1 VQKGNFSMKIVIL
14 DGYTLNPGDL
24 DWSAL
29 QDLGEYTIYDRTS
42 PEMLLARAAD
52 AEILLTNKVVL
63 NRTAIEQLPNLKYIG
78 VLATGYNVVDVVAAR
93 EHGISVTNVPAYSTS
108 SVAQQTIALL
118 LELTNRV
125 GLHNES
131 VHNSEWSGCIDFSF
145 TKSPLIELQG
155 KTLGIFGYGAIGKA
169 VAQIG
174 IALGMKILTHSRNCP
189 KEIPAGIEW
198 TPDRNR
204 LFTESDVL
212 TLHCPLTNDTQNLI
226 CNETI
231 AMMKPSAFLINTGR
245 GPLVNELDL
254 ADALRTG
261 KIAGAAM
268 DVLST
273 EPPSP
278 TNPLLSA
285 PNCIITPHIAWATG
299 AARQRLL
306 QTVVDNIIAFQNDN
320 PQNVVN

>member
-1 VQKGNFSMKIVIL
+1 MKIVVL

-29 QDLGEYTIYDRTS
+29 QDLGECIIYDRTS
-42 PEMLLARAAD
+42 PEMLLVRAAD

-63 NRTAIEQLPNLKYIG
+63 NRTVIEQLPNLKCIG

-93 EHGISVTNVPAYSTS
+93 EHDISVTNVPAYSTQ

-125 GLHNES
+125 GLHNEA
-131 VHNSEWSGCIDFSF
+131 VHNSEWSGSIDFSF

-155 KTLGIFGYGAIGKA
+155 KTLGIFGYGAIGQA
-169 VAQIG
+169 VAKIG
-174 IALGMKILTHSRNCP
+174 IALGMKILAHSRNCP
-189 KEIPAGIEW
+189 TELPSEIEW
-198 TPDRNR
+198 TLDRNR
-204 LFTESDVL
+204 LFAESDVL

-226 CNETI
+226 CNDTI
-231 AMMKPSAFLINTGR
+231 ALMKPSAFLINTGR
-245 GPLVNELDL
+245 GPLVNEADL
-254 ADALRTG
+254 AIALQAG
-261 KIAGAAM
+261 KIAGAAV

-273 EPPSP
+273 EPPAAA
-278 TNPLLSA
+278 NPLLTA
-285 PNCIITPHIAWATG
+285 PNCIITPHVAWATG
-299 AARQRLL
+299 AARKRLL
-306 QTVVDNIIAFQNDN
+306 QIVVDNIIAFQNDN

>member
-1 VQKGNFSMKIVIL
+1 MKIVIL